1 MSVSEGTWTFNYLH
15 GGQSADEVEAAKA
28 AERIVEKIFVI
39 PVGDR
44 TPSQAAEYYHAVET
58 LDPGRLETL
67 LQRLITNP

>member
-1 MSVSEGTWTFNYLH
+1 MSVSEGTWTFEYLN
-15 GGQSADEVEAAKA
+15 GGQSTDEVEVAKT

-58 LDPGRLETL
+58 LDPGRLDAL
-67 LQRLITNP
+67 LRRLIANP